1 MQLLGG
7 MPSAR
12 LFLALCVWRLV
23 PRREAAGTDEVVFGQ
38 VGGSILLLCRN
49 VSKEATEVV
58 WFQGDPHSFPPLFSS
73 RVSFPP
79 DVRFSLVD
87 NSSLS
92 ITELR
97 VQDEGNYTCREVLNK
112 TDHEHRVQLLVANP
126 PQATPKCWAETSSSG
141 LMLQLFCSWPGGYPH
156 PTLHWREEGQD
167 LENSS
172 WVISSTSSSD
182 THVETLNSSHLAHRK
197 VFKCVGSHVVKQE
210 QPACTVEIK
219 LPSLESDPPQTC
231 FVGDNVTLTCRVT
244 ESTPAA
250 RLSWLRDITQP
261 EVEIQPGGRFLIAQ
275 EGNVSR
281 LTIQNCSQG
290 TDGGCYV
297 CKAQNPVGLRELFVC
312 LTVKQPVNIVGV
324 VGAVVVLS
332 ILAVLTVTGVV
343 LYYNPLLCLRGAAFR
358 NADSGDVLVL
368 VDSEDD
374 EEGKGSEE
382 ALSSCA
388 EHEAMSLVSGSRAQA
403 AHLNHLMEGDDDELH
418 GGVSPQQL
426 LRRPLGEEEARAE
439 MDSELEERLR
449 ATLRDKLRLLTVSA
463 TLPPS
468 TRVLLKRREVAEV
481 ERELQNQRQEFQQRM
496 ERLAQRRQQ
505 LARRQEQ
512 HWDAVLR
519 FESFLKAVAARRER
533 ALRRAD
539 EERARAAAERDEAAR
554 LQRELEQLL
563 RHRERLARRLRSLRP
578 FGDYLRDVLARMG
591 QFQDVPAMLGHF
603 GMLEGMRAA
612 LAREA
617 EAGQKLVAQG
627 RAQLQRYRQDTG
639 IQLLGTRNELARL
652 HARLEVA
659 RQDVLQWES
668 CWSHIQSTATQKT
681 LLLGQIKL
689 AVLNL
694 FQQTT
699 AQLRIPMDRAQ
710 EDTKAQLDMVLLCIQ
725 GLADICTTGTHP

>member
-1 MQLLGG
+1 
-7 MPSAR
+7 
-12 LFLALCVWRLV
+12 
-23 PRREAAGTDEVVFGQ
+23 GTDEVVFGR

-49 VSKEATEVV
+49 VSREATEVV

-112 TDHEHRVQLLVANP
+112 TDHEHRVQLLVARSVAENFLAGWFQRSLKGHGVLILDQSPESLWLLNQHVCGSVCVEGASQDCALFSGGDSVSLPGGCGMKTRTMNSSPGSVSDRVLSLLLDP
-126 PQATPKCWAETSSSG
+126 PQASPKCWAETSSSG

-182 THVETLNSSHLAHRK
+182 THVETLNSSHLSHRK

-219 LPSLESDPPQTC
+219 LPSLESEPPQTC
-231 FVGDNVTLTCRVT
+231 FVGENVTLTCRVT

-297 CKAQNPVGLRELFVC
+297 CKAQNPVGLRELFIC
-312 LTVKQPVNIVGV
+312 LTVKQPVNVVGV

-332 ILAVLTVTGVV
+332 LLAVLTVTGVV
-343 LYYNPLLCLRGAAFR
+343 LYYNPLLCLRACSAVPR
-358 NADSGDVLVL
+358 NADSGDILVL

-382 ALSSCA
+382 
-388 EHEAMSLVSGSRAQA
+388 
-403 AHLNHLMEGDDDELH
+403 
-418 GGVSPQQL
+418 
-426 LRRPLGEEEARAE
+426 
-439 MDSELEERLR
+439 
-449 ATLRDKLRLLTVSA
+449 
-463 TLPPS
+463 
-468 TRVLLKRREVAEV
+468 
-481 ERELQNQRQEFQQRM
+481 
-496 ERLAQRRQQ
+496 
-505 LARRQEQ
+505 
-512 HWDAVLR
+512 
-519 FESFLKAVAARRER
+519 
-533 ALRRAD
+533 
-539 EERARAAAERDEAAR
+539 
-554 LQRELEQLL
+554 
-563 RHRERLARRLRSLRP
+563 
-578 FGDYLRDVLARMG
+578 
-591 QFQDVPAMLGHF
+591 
-603 GMLEGMRAA
+603 
-612 LAREA
+612 
-617 EAGQKLVAQG
+617 
-627 RAQLQRYRQDTG
+627 
-639 IQLLGTRNELARL
+639 
-652 HARLEVA
+652 
-659 RQDVLQWES
+659 
-668 CWSHIQSTATQKT
+668 
-681 LLLGQIKL
+681 
-689 AVLNL
+689 
-694 FQQTT
+694 
-699 AQLRIPMDRAQ
+699 
-710 EDTKAQLDMVLLCIQ
+710 
-725 GLADICTTGTHP
+725 

>member
-1 MQLLGG
+1 
-7 MPSAR
+7 
-12 LFLALCVWRLV
+12 
-23 PRREAAGTDEVVFGQ
+23 GTDEVVFGQ

-58 WFQGDPHSFPPLFSS
+58 WYQGDPHFFPPLFSS

-97 VQDEGNYTCREVLNK
+97 VQDQGNYTCREVLNR
-112 TDHEHRVQLLVANP
+112 TDHEHRVQLVVASKSSPQLSFLLSAFHIPRFIRPESLWLLNQHVCGKSSWERARTVPCSQVMTQCPSLNCAIRTRAVGFHSPAVVSDLVLSLLADP
-126 PQATPKCWAETSSSG
+126 PQAAPKCWAETSSSG

-182 THVETLNSSHLAHRK
+182 THVETLNSSHLSHRK

-219 LPSLESDPPQTC
+219 LPSLESEPPQTC

-250 RLSWLRDITQP
+250 RLSWLRDISQP
-261 EVEIQPGGRFLIAQ
+261 EVEIQPGGRFLITQ

-281 LTIQNCSQG
+281 LTIQNCSQA

-332 ILAVLTVTGVV
+332 LLAVLTITGVV
-343 LYYNPLLCLRGAAFR
+343 LYYNPLLCLRACSAVPR

-382 ALSSCA
+382 
-388 EHEAMSLVSGSRAQA
+388 
-403 AHLNHLMEGDDDELH
+403 
-418 GGVSPQQL
+418 
-426 LRRPLGEEEARAE
+426 
-439 MDSELEERLR
+439 
-449 ATLRDKLRLLTVSA
+449 
-463 TLPPS
+463 
-468 TRVLLKRREVAEV
+468 
-481 ERELQNQRQEFQQRM
+481 
-496 ERLAQRRQQ
+496 
-505 LARRQEQ
+505 
-512 HWDAVLR
+512 
-519 FESFLKAVAARRER
+519 
-533 ALRRAD
+533 
-539 EERARAAAERDEAAR
+539 
-554 LQRELEQLL
+554 
-563 RHRERLARRLRSLRP
+563 
-578 FGDYLRDVLARMG
+578 
-591 QFQDVPAMLGHF
+591 
-603 GMLEGMRAA
+603 
-612 LAREA
+612 
-617 EAGQKLVAQG
+617 
-627 RAQLQRYRQDTG
+627 
-639 IQLLGTRNELARL
+639 
-652 HARLEVA
+652 
-659 RQDVLQWES
+659 
-668 CWSHIQSTATQKT
+668 
-681 LLLGQIKL
+681 
-689 AVLNL
+689 
-694 FQQTT
+694 
-699 AQLRIPMDRAQ
+699 
-710 EDTKAQLDMVLLCIQ
+710 
-725 GLADICTTGTHP
+725 

>member
-1 MQLLGG
+1 
-7 MPSAR
+7 
-12 LFLALCVWRLV
+12 
-23 PRREAAGTDEVVFGQ
+23 GTDEVVFGQ

-112 TDHEHRVQLLVANP
+112 TDHEHRVQLLVAIQAGKCSSQVILPASARAPLFCPDASCIPWEQPLQISKEHRSCAWCHSWSLQDWEQGKSVAFPILTLCTPLAPSFLAVLPMYETCLPSGVSDHVLSLLIDP

-219 LPSLESDPPQTC
+219 LPSLESEPPQTC

-290 TDGGCYV
+290 TDSGCYV

-324 VGAVVVLS
+324 VGAVVVVS

-343 LYYNPLLCLRGAAFR
+343 LYYNPLLCLRACSAVPR

-374 EEGKGSEE
+374 EEGKGSKE
-382 ALSSCA
+382 AL
-388 EHEAMSLVSGSRAQA
+388 
-403 AHLNHLMEGDDDELH
+403 
-418 GGVSPQQL
+418 
-426 LRRPLGEEEARAE
+426 
-439 MDSELEERLR
+439 
-449 ATLRDKLRLLTVSA
+449 
-463 TLPPS
+463 
-468 TRVLLKRREVAEV
+468 
-481 ERELQNQRQEFQQRM
+481 
-496 ERLAQRRQQ
+496 
-505 LARRQEQ
+505 
-512 HWDAVLR
+512 
-519 FESFLKAVAARRER
+519 
-533 ALRRAD
+533 
-539 EERARAAAERDEAAR
+539 
-554 LQRELEQLL
+554 
-563 RHRERLARRLRSLRP
+563 
-578 FGDYLRDVLARMG
+578 
-591 QFQDVPAMLGHF
+591 
-603 GMLEGMRAA
+603 
-612 LAREA
+612 
-617 EAGQKLVAQG
+617 
-627 RAQLQRYRQDTG
+627 
-639 IQLLGTRNELARL
+639 
-652 HARLEVA
+652 
-659 RQDVLQWES
+659 
-668 CWSHIQSTATQKT
+668 
-681 LLLGQIKL
+681 
-689 AVLNL
+689 
-694 FQQTT
+694 
-699 AQLRIPMDRAQ
+699 
-710 EDTKAQLDMVLLCIQ
+710 
-725 GLADICTTGTHP
+725 

>member
-1 MQLLGG
+1 
-7 MPSAR
+7 
-12 LFLALCVWRLV
+12 
-23 PRREAAGTDEVVFGQ
+23 GTDEVVFGQ

-112 TDHEHRVQLLVANP
+112 TDHEHRVQLLVASNVLILDQSPESLWLLNQHVCGSVCGRSSWERARTVPCSQLVTHPGNVSHHVLSLLLDP

-182 THVETLNSSHLAHRK
+182 THVETLNSSHLSHRK

-219 LPSLESDPPQTC
+219 LPSLESEPPQTC
-231 FVGDNVTLTCRVT
+231 FVGDSVTLTCRVT

-281 LTIQNCSQG
+281 LTIRNCSQG

-312 LTVKQPVNIVGV
+312 LTVKHPVNIVGV

-332 ILAVLTVTGVV
+332 LLAVLTVTGVV
-343 LYYNPLLCLRGAAFR
+343 LYYNPLLCLRAYSAVPR

-374 EEGKGSEE
+374 EEGKGSKE
-382 ALSSCA
+382 AL
-388 EHEAMSLVSGSRAQA
+388 
-403 AHLNHLMEGDDDELH
+403 
-418 GGVSPQQL
+418 
-426 LRRPLGEEEARAE
+426 
-439 MDSELEERLR
+439 
-449 ATLRDKLRLLTVSA
+449 
-463 TLPPS
+463 
-468 TRVLLKRREVAEV
+468 
-481 ERELQNQRQEFQQRM
+481 
-496 ERLAQRRQQ
+496 
-505 LARRQEQ
+505 
-512 HWDAVLR
+512 
-519 FESFLKAVAARRER
+519 
-533 ALRRAD
+533 
-539 EERARAAAERDEAAR
+539 
-554 LQRELEQLL
+554 
-563 RHRERLARRLRSLRP
+563 
-578 FGDYLRDVLARMG
+578 
-591 QFQDVPAMLGHF
+591 
-603 GMLEGMRAA
+603 
-612 LAREA
+612 
-617 EAGQKLVAQG
+617 
-627 RAQLQRYRQDTG
+627 
-639 IQLLGTRNELARL
+639 
-652 HARLEVA
+652 
-659 RQDVLQWES
+659 
-668 CWSHIQSTATQKT
+668 
-681 LLLGQIKL
+681 
-689 AVLNL
+689 
-694 FQQTT
+694 
-699 AQLRIPMDRAQ
+699 
-710 EDTKAQLDMVLLCIQ
+710 
-725 GLADICTTGTHP
+725 

>member
-1 MQLLGG
+1 MELLGAV
-7 MPSAR
+7 PPAR
-12 LFLALCVWRLV
+12 LLLAICVWRLV

-58 WFQGDPHSFPPLFSS
+58 WFQGDPRAFPPLFSS

-79 DVRFSLVD
+79 DIRFSLVD

-126 PQATPKCWAETSSSG
+126 PQATPKCWAETTTG
-141 LMLQLFCSWPGGYPH
+141 QMLQLFCSWPGGYPH

-182 THVETLNSSHLAHRK
+182 THVEILNSSHLSHRK

-210 QPACTVEIK
+210 QPACTVEITCFRFLFPRGCSE

-297 CKAQNPVGLRELFVC
+297 CKAQNPVGLKELFVC
-312 LTVKQPVNIVGV
+312 LTVKEPANIVGV

-332 ILAVLTVTGVV
+332 LLTVLTVTAVV

-382 ALSSCA
+382 ALSSCT
-388 EHEAMSLVSGSRAQA
+388 EHEAMALVGGSRAQA
-403 AHLNHLMEGDDDELH
+403 AHLNHFTEGDD
-418 GGVSPQQL
+418 
-426 LRRPLGEEEARAE
+426 GE
-439 MDSELEERLR
+439 
-449 ATLRDKLRLLTVSA
+449 
-463 TLPPS
+463 
-468 TRVLLKRREVAEV
+468 
-481 ERELQNQRQEFQQRM
+481 
-496 ERLAQRRQQ
+496 
-505 LARRQEQ
+505 
-512 HWDAVLR
+512 
-519 FESFLKAVAARRER
+519 
-533 ALRRAD
+533 
-539 EERARAAAERDEAAR
+539 
-554 LQRELEQLL
+554 
-563 RHRERLARRLRSLRP
+563 
-578 FGDYLRDVLARMG
+578 
-591 QFQDVPAMLGHF
+591 
-603 GMLEGMRAA
+603 
-612 LAREA
+612 
-617 EAGQKLVAQG
+617 
-627 RAQLQRYRQDTG
+627 
-639 IQLLGTRNELARL
+639 L
-652 HARLEVA
+652 HARVSPCEG
-659 RQDVLQWES
+659 REETRGS
-668 CWSHIQSTATQKT
+668 
-681 LLLGQIKL
+681 
-689 AVLNL
+689 
-694 FQQTT
+694 
-699 AQLRIPMDRAQ
+699 
-710 EDTKAQLDMVLLCIQ
+710 
-725 GLADICTTGTHP
+725 

>member
-1 MQLLGG
+1 
-7 MPSAR
+7 
-12 LFLALCVWRLV
+12 
-23 PRREAAGTDEVVFGQ
+23 AGTDEVVFGQ

-73 RVSFPP
+73 RVSFPR

-112 TDHEHRVQLLVANP
+112 TDHEHRVQLLVARNSSGLCGSIVLGVIALGTVCSSWLDQSPESLWQLNQHVCGPVCGRSSWERARTVPCSQVMTQCPSWSLLAVTFSCAHLGLWDAALTVSDHVLSLLTDP
-126 PQATPKCWAETSSSG
+126 PQAAPKCWAESSSSG

-182 THVETLNSSHLAHRK
+182 THVETLNSSHLSHRK

-219 LPSLESDPPQTC
+219 LPSLESEPPQTC

-244 ESTPAA
+244 EGTPAA
-250 RLSWLRDITQP
+250 RLSWLRDISQP
-261 EVEIQPGGRFLIAQ
+261 EEEIQPGGRFLIAQ

-332 ILAVLTVTGVV
+332 LLTVLTVTGVV
-343 LYYNPLLCLRGAAFR
+343 LYYNPLLCLRACSAVPR

-382 ALSSCA
+382 
-388 EHEAMSLVSGSRAQA
+388 
-403 AHLNHLMEGDDDELH
+403 
-418 GGVSPQQL
+418 
-426 LRRPLGEEEARAE
+426 
-439 MDSELEERLR
+439 
-449 ATLRDKLRLLTVSA
+449 
-463 TLPPS
+463 
-468 TRVLLKRREVAEV
+468 
-481 ERELQNQRQEFQQRM
+481 
-496 ERLAQRRQQ
+496 
-505 LARRQEQ
+505 
-512 HWDAVLR
+512 
-519 FESFLKAVAARRER
+519 
-533 ALRRAD
+533 
-539 EERARAAAERDEAAR
+539 
-554 LQRELEQLL
+554 
-563 RHRERLARRLRSLRP
+563 
-578 FGDYLRDVLARMG
+578 
-591 QFQDVPAMLGHF
+591 
-603 GMLEGMRAA
+603 
-612 LAREA
+612 
-617 EAGQKLVAQG
+617 
-627 RAQLQRYRQDTG
+627 
-639 IQLLGTRNELARL
+639 
-652 HARLEVA
+652 
-659 RQDVLQWES
+659 
-668 CWSHIQSTATQKT
+668 
-681 LLLGQIKL
+681 
-689 AVLNL
+689 
-694 FQQTT
+694 
-699 AQLRIPMDRAQ
+699 
-710 EDTKAQLDMVLLCIQ
+710 
-725 GLADICTTGTHP
+725 